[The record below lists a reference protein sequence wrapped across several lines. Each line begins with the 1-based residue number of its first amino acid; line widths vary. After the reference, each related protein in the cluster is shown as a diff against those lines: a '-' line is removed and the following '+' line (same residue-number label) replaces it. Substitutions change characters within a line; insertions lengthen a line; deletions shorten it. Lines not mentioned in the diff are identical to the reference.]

1 MIVLHQVIHIMIK
14 LIMCVRFVTIYI
26 FNYSFFFFFFCISQP
41 VLVIYSLIQEVCIH
55 MNGVGKMVNGLGH
68 KRKKEITNN
77 NALVIVLN
85 ILMLNIQLALVVLVE
100 SVQMEHF

>member
-1 MIVLHQVIHIMIK
+1 
-14 LIMCVRFVTIYI
+14 
-26 FNYSFFFFFFCISQP
+26 
-41 VLVIYSLIQEVCIH
+41 